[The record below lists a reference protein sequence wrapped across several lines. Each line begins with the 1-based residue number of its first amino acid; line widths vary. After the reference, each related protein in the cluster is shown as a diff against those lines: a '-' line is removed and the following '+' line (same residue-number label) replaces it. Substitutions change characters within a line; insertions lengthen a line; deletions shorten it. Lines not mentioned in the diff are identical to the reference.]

1 MNRPGLQHS
10 IFISQDPYTGVRY
23 REFPGH
29 SEQDAT
35 RLLSVASAFYKGSWM
50 LRTPEA
56 RADALRSVPAML
68 RQQVDRLAG
77 LITREMGKPVQQSRA
92 EILKCA
98 ALCDFYLENGAA
110 MLERESHRF
119 PGKHFELHFLPLG
132 GILGVMPWNFP
143 FWQVFRFAFPAML
156 AGNVVLLKP
165 APNVPACAGALEAL
179 LAEAVGEEGL
189 FQVLWADIP
198 LLEHVIRDP
207 FIRGGALTGSERAG
221 ASFGARCAEALKP
234 VVLELGGS
242 DALIVCSDADLRAAA
257 GAALESRLNN
267 NGQTCLAAKRWIVL
281 SDVLDDFIA
290 ALQEQA
296 SGKVIGDPAKEEVF
310 LSCLSGRNIYDSLV
324 AQAGRAEAVGSVQV
338 LRDEFVREGA
348 LSELSFVPQVWMARE
363 LNQLFRGEEF
373 FGPVAQLIPAR
384 DEEEAL
390 ALANDSPFG
399 LGASV
404 WTADTDR
411 AGYLSRRLEC
421 GFVAVNHMVSSDPR
435 MPFGGIKRSGFGREL
450 GREGIRTFVN
460 VQTVQL
466 SD

>member
-1 MNRPGLQHS
+1 
-10 IFISQDPYTGVRY
+10 
-23 REFPGH
+23 
-29 SEQDAT
+29 
-35 RLLSVASAFYKGSWM
+35 M
-50 LRTPEA
+50 LRTPAA
-56 RADALRSVPAML
+56 RADALRPVPILL

-77 LITREMGKPVQQSRA
+77 LITREMGKPIQQSRA

-110 MLERESHRF
+110 MLERESHHF
-119 PGKHFELHFLPLG
+119 PDKHFELHFLPLG

-165 APNVPACAGALEAL
+165 APNVPVCARAIAELFAVSTGEHGL
-179 LAEAVGEEGL
+179 L
-189 FQVLWADIP
+189 QVLWADIP
-198 LLEHVIRDP
+198 LLEQVIRDP

-242 DALIVCSDADLRAAA
+242 DALIVCSDADLSAAA

-281 SDVLDDFIA
+281 SEVLDDFVA
-290 ALQEQA
+290 ALQVQA
-296 SGKVIGDPAKEEVF
+296 SGKVMGDPAKEEVF
-310 LSCLSGRNIYDSLV
+310 LSCLSGRKIYDGLE
-324 AQAGRAEAVGSVQV
+324 AQTRRAEAAGAEQV
-338 LRDEFVREGA
+338 LRDEFVREGP
-348 LSELSFVPQVWMARE
+348 LSELSFVPQVWMDRT
-363 LNQLFRGEEF
+363 LNRLFYGEEL

-404 WTADTDR
+404 WTADADR

-435 MPFGGIKRSGFGREL
+435 MPFGGIKHSGFGREL
-450 GREGIRTFVN
+450 GREGIRTFAN

-466 SD
+466 AD